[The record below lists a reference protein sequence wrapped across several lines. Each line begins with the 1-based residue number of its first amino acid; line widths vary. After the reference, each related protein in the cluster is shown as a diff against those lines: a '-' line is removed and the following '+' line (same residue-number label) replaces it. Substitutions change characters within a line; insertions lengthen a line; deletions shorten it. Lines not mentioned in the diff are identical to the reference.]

1 MNNSYSLYN
10 TECKTMFQ
18 LVQHH
23 LRLKYNTQQGETLM
37 RNAYKQ
43 HSRVYIGYLRDFT
56 EHCTV
61 SLQ

>member
-1 MNNSYSLYN
+1 
-10 TECKTMFQ
+10 MFQ